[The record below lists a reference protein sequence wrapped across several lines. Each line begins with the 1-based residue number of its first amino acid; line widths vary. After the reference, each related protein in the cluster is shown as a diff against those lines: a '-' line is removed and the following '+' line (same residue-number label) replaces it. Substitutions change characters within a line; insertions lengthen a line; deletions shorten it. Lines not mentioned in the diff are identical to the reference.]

1 MNKNYFQVEPSTT
14 QKARK
19 AEALKLPL
27 RIIGR
32 IVEKGNARENGRQ
45 TKQSP
50 FF

>member
-1 MNKNYFQVEPSTT
+1 MNKNYFQVEPSAT

-45 TKQSP
+45 TKSP